1 MKVIFFLVSTFLA
14 SAASAQS
21 CDPLRFSPGESGV
34 SLDGVLPPKDP
45 FQATEPP
52 CFSLAVRQGQRVS
65 IVVEGDKNVVVTV
78 PGAGDARQVF
88 EFAAPSNLVEILLF
102 QLFPSPREAPYTLTV
117 RVE

>member
-1 MKVIFFLVSTFLA
+1 MKVTLFLASIFLA
-14 SAASAQS
+14 SAAIAQT
-21 CDPLRFSPGESGV
+21 CEPLHFALGESGAR
-34 SLDGVLPPKDP
+34 LDGILPPKDP
-45 FQATEPP
+45 VQATEPP

-88 EFAAPSNLVEILLF
+88 DFAAPSNLVEMMLF
-102 QLFPSPREAPYTLTV
+102 QLFPSPREARYTLIV